1 MVGLRFPIILAWAAA
16 VVVAVML
23 LPPLPTSGGLSDLI
37 PAGSP
42 AAQADATAARLF
54 GYPLEAGIAIVQ
66 RDTSGLPP
74 SAVNKAARA
83 AQAYGRHA
91 SIPGLLA
98 VVPIPN
104 GAGIPAAISVSPA
117 SAAALLARVRGHT
130 STIVTFG
137 EFSPDSTM
145 QQQVADAGT
154 YARRSLTDVVGVT
167 GPVAAQYE
175 QGL

>member
-16 VVVAVML
+16 VIAAVLL

-54 GYPLEAGIAIVQ
+54 GYPLEAGIAVVQ
-66 RDTSGLPP
+66 RDPRGLPP
-74 SAVNKAARA
+74 SAGSSAARA
-83 AQAYGRHA
+83 AQAYDGPA

-104 GAGIPAAISVSPA
+104 GAGLPAAIGVSPA

-130 STIVTFG
+130 STIVTFL
-137 EFSPDSTM
+137 EFSPD
-145 QQQVADAGT
+145 
-154 YARRSLTDVVGVT
+154 
-167 GPVAAQYE
+167 
-175 QGL
+175 